1 MRTLQIKSFSK
12 DQNYQGH
19 FFFILCKGMNSGKP
33 LKSPCPNCFVCICQ
47 SEQEKEL
54 LYWISFGLWHAKA
67 YHSYLRGSVIPF
79 LTISDVQQQLSKSL
93 IKAVA
98 NPQSLQESIQLF
110 QKLDN
115 LEALY
120 EKNLQLIRDTRRA
133 MFYRRSFL

>member
-19 FFFILCKGMNSGKP
+19 FFFILCKGLNSGKP

-54 LYWISFGLWHAKA
+54 LYWLSFGLWHAKA
-67 YHSYLRGSVIPF
+67 YHSRLRGSVIPF
-79 LTISDVQQQLSKSL
+79 LTINDVQAQLTKSL
-93 IKAVA
+93 IKATE
-98 NPQSLQESIQLF
+98 NPQQLQESILLF
-110 QKLDN
+110 KKLES

-120 EKNLQLIRDTRRA
+120 EKNLQLIRDARRA

>member
-1 MRTLQIKSFSK
+1 MRTVQLKTFNQNF
-12 DQNYQGH
+12 NYQGH
-19 FFFILCKGMNSGKP
+19 FFFILSKGMNSGKP

-54 LYWISFGLWHAKA
+54 LYWLSFGLWHAKA
-67 YHSYLRGSVIPF
+67 YHSHLRGSVIPF
-79 LTISDVQQQLSKSL
+79 LTISDAQQQLAKSL
-93 IKAVA
+93 IKATA

-110 QKLDN
+110 QKLDS

>member
-12 DQNYQGH
+12 DHNYQGH
-19 FFFILCKGMNSGKP
+19 FFFILSKGMNSGKP

-54 LYWISFGLWHAKA
+54 LYWLSFGLWHAKA
-67 YHSYLRGSVIPF
+67 YHSHLRGSVIPF

-93 IKAVA
+93 VKAVA